1 MVSILEDIRLSLG
14 LMHLLSKT
22 LEKLTV
28 IMEVWERAGSC
39 RYLEK
44 DRAMLVWSYVAP
56 MIITNVSLP

>member
-1 MVSILEDIRLSLG
+1 
-14 LMHLLSKT
+14 MHLLSKT

-44 DRAMLVWSYVAP
+44 DRAMLVWSYAAP
-56 MIITNVSLP
+56 KIISNVSLA